1 MEHLEVVIFDEVDDY
16 KEKIKGL
23 TFRQW
28 IFSGLALIV
37 VIPTYLLI
45 PKYLGISKDIT
56 SYIVMLEA
64 AIIGFFGFIKIHN
77 LDAEQIVPYW
87 YRHYFI
93 YNKPIKYITDKQW
106 EEEHTKD
113 KKKANK
119 AVPNKNDNIKQEP
132 VKQPESKVVN
142 TDTKAKEKQLSKK
155 ELKAQQ
161 KQQKLLE
168 KAKKKYGSMIDTAN
182 DEEIQEITSETTQ
195 VVEAEIE
202 QKQEDVVIDTPVEDT
217 DEVSIE
223 KENDM
228 QENLKTI
235 AEETNDEALHML
247 MGMLTPEQLQQLSK
261 MAQKNDDNTQ

>member
-28 IFSGLALIV
+28 IFSGLALLV
-37 VIPTYLLI
+37 VIPTYLLV

-119 AVPNKNDNIKQEP
+119 TMANKTVKQETP
-132 VKQPESKVVN
+132 KQPENKTVVV
-142 TDTKAKEKQLSKK
+142 DATKKQLSKK

-161 KQQKLLE
+161 RQQKLLE
-168 KAKKKYGSMIDTAN
+168 KAKKKYGGMFDTAS
-182 DEEIQEITSETTQ
+182 DEEIQRIKSKTVQAVDKETQSKQ
-195 VVEAEIE
+195 VGVIVN
-202 QKQEDVVIDTPVEDT
+202 KPNEDIN
-217 DEVSIE
+217 EVSIE
-223 KENDM
+223 KENII
-228 QENLKTI
+228 QENPKI
-235 AEETNDEALHML
+235 NVDETNDKALHML

-261 MAQKNDDNTQ
+261 MAQENDDNTQ